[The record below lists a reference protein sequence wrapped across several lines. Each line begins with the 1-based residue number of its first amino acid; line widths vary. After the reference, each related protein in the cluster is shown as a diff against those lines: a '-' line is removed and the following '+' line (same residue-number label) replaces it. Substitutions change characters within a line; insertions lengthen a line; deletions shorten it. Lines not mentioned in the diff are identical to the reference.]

1 MNSNGGF
8 NHKMK
13 SGIYASLDIGTTSMK
28 VIVAEV
34 INGQMNVIGVGNE
47 RANGLNR
54 GMIVNIEEAAASIR
68 EAVRQAED
76 KADVKIN
83 ELIVGIPATDIRI
96 NTCYASLSLNQNQQ
110 EITNYDVGQ
119 VVEKAIEGSLS
130 QDREV
135 VSVTADEF
143 MLDGFDEIKDPRG
156 MIGNRIEFKGII
168 ASSPRSILHNI
179 RKAVERAGYLIRNIV
194 LSPQAMGQ
202 VALTEDERN
211 FGSILIDMG
220 GGQTSVAV
228 IHDNQLKSAHM
239 IPEGGFYVTKDIS
252 IVLNTSIQNAEKLK
266 RDVGHAYY
274 PETNSKR
281 TVSIDIVGQKEFET
295 VKESYIAEIIEA
307 RIAQIFEQLN
317 YAIKNIGASDLP
329 AGITISGGA
338 SSLPGIQE
346 LAEEIFDIPV
356 RMYVPDFMGV
366 RYPTFTNAIG
376 LVVTETNLSEVD
388 ELILQTVL
396 KQSMS
401 NQASRTPVQNIAQ
414 DNRKQSANREVAPQE
429 VVNEED
435 KISASEK
442 IKNFFSGFF
451 E

>member
-1 MNSNGGF
+1 MINNGGF

-68 EAVRQAED
+68 EAVKQAED

-83 ELIVGIPATDIRI
+83 ELIVGIPANDIRI
-96 NTCYASLSLNQNQQ
+96 NTCYGSLSLNQNQQ
-110 EITNYDVGQ
+110 EITDYDVGQ

-156 MIGNRIEFKGII
+156 MIGNRIEFRGII

-194 LSPQAMGQ
+194 LLPNAMGQ

-228 IHDNQLKSAHM
+228 IHDNQLKSAHA
-239 IPEGGFYVTKDIS
+239 IPEGGVYVTKDIS

-281 TVSIDIVGQKEFET
+281 TVSVDIVGQKELET

-317 YAIKNIGASDLP
+317 FAINNIGASELP

-346 LAEEIFDIPV
+346 LAEDIFDVPV
-356 RMYVPDFMGV
+356 RIYVPDFMGV

-376 LVVTETNLSEVD
+376 LVVTETNLSEID

-396 KQSMS
+396 NKSVSDQG
-401 NQASRTPVQNIAQ
+401 SRTPIQNVAQ
-414 DNRKQSANREVAPQE
+414 DNRKQSPNSEVTAQQ
-429 VVNEED
+429 VTSEED
-435 KISASEK
+435 KISTGEK
-442 IKNFFSGFF
+442 LKNFFSGFF

>member
-1 MNSNGGF
+1 
-8 NHKMK
+8 MK

-54 GMIVNIEEAAASIR
+54 GMIVDIEEAAASIR

-156 MIGNRIEFKGII
+156 MIGNRIEFKGVI

-194 LSPQAMGQ
+194 LSPHAMGQ

-239 IPEGGFYVTKDIS
+239 IPEGGFYVT
-252 IVLNTSIQNAEKLK
+252 
-266 RDVGHAYY
+266 
-274 PETNSKR
+274 
-281 TVSIDIVGQKEFET
+281 F
-295 VKESYIAEIIEA
+295 
-307 RIAQIFEQLN
+307 
-317 YAIKNIGASDLP
+317 
-329 AGITISGGA
+329 
-338 SSLPGIQE
+338 
-346 LAEEIFDIPV
+346 
-356 RMYVPDFMGV
+356 
-366 RYPTFTNAIG
+366 
-376 LVVTETNLSEVD
+376 
-388 ELILQTVL
+388 
-396 KQSMS
+396 
-401 NQASRTPVQNIAQ
+401 
-414 DNRKQSANREVAPQE
+414 
-429 VVNEED
+429 
-435 KISASEK
+435 
-442 IKNFFSGFF
+442 
-451 E
+451 

>member
-1 MNSNGGF
+1 
-8 NHKMK
+8 MK

-34 INGQMNVIGVGNE
+34 LNGQMNVIGVGNA

-54 GMIVNIEEAAASIR
+54 GMIVNIDETAASIR
-68 EAVRQAED
+68 EAVEQAED
-76 KADVKIN
+76 KADVEIRD
-83 ELIVGIPATDIRI
+83 LVVGIPPNDLRI
-96 NTCYASLSLNQNQQ
+96 NTCYGSLSLNQNQQ
-110 EITNYDVGQ
+110 EITNYDVQQ

-143 MLDGFDEIKDPRG
+143 ILDGFDEIKDPRG
-156 MIGNRIEFKGII
+156 MIGNRIEFKGVI
-168 ASSPRSILHNI
+168 ASSPRTILHNI

-194 LSPQAMGQ
+194 LLPNAMGQ
-202 VALTEDERN
+202 VALTNDERN
-211 FGSILIDMG
+211 FGSLLIDMG
-220 GGQTSVAV
+220 GGQTSLSV
-228 IHDNQLKSAHM
+228 IHENQLKSTYV
-239 IPEGGFYVTKDIS
+239 IPEGGEYVTKDIS

-281 TVSIDIVGQKEFET
+281 TVSVDIVGQKELET
-295 VKESYIAEIIEA
+295 VKESFISEIIEA
-307 RIAQIFEQLN
+307 RIAQIFEKLSFAVN
-317 YAIKNIGASDLP
+317 NVGASQLP

-346 LAEEIFDIPV
+346 LAEEIFNVPV
-356 RMYVPDFMGV
+356 RMYVPDYMSV
-366 RYPTFTNAIG
+366 RYPAFTNAIG
-376 LVVTETNLSEVD
+376 LVVSETQVSEVD

-396 KQSMS
+396 NKTVTEQG
-401 NQASRTPVQNIAQ
+401 SRTSVPPVRTDQTQKSPARETEPQQARPQ
-414 DNRKQSANREVAPQE
+414 D
-429 VVNEED
+429 EETMT
-435 KISASEK
+435 EK
-442 IKNFFSGFF
+442 LKNFFSGFF

>member
-143 MLDGFDEIKDPRG
+143 MLDGFDEI
-156 MIGNRIEFKGII
+156 
-168 ASSPRSILHNI
+168 
-179 RKAVERAGYLIRNIV
+179 
-194 LSPQAMGQ
+194 
-202 VALTEDERN
+202 
-211 FGSILIDMG
+211 
-220 GGQTSVAV
+220 
-228 IHDNQLKSAHM
+228 
-239 IPEGGFYVTKDIS
+239 
-252 IVLNTSIQNAEKLK
+252 
-266 RDVGHAYY
+266 
-274 PETNSKR
+274 
-281 TVSIDIVGQKEFET
+281 
-295 VKESYIAEIIEA
+295 
-307 RIAQIFEQLN
+307 
-317 YAIKNIGASDLP
+317 
-329 AGITISGGA
+329 
-338 SSLPGIQE
+338 
-346 LAEEIFDIPV
+346 
-356 RMYVPDFMGV
+356 
-366 RYPTFTNAIG
+366 
-376 LVVTETNLSEVD
+376 
-388 ELILQTVL
+388 
-396 KQSMS
+396 
-401 NQASRTPVQNIAQ
+401 
-414 DNRKQSANREVAPQE
+414 
-429 VVNEED
+429 
-435 KISASEK
+435 
-442 IKNFFSGFF
+442 
-451 E
+451 

>member
-156 MIGNRIEFKGII
+156 MIGNRIEIG
-168 ASSPRSILHNI
+168 
-179 RKAVERAGYLIRNIV
+179 RAHV
-194 LSPQAMGQ
+194 
-202 VALTEDERN
+202 
-211 FGSILIDMG
+211 
-220 GGQTSVAV
+220 
-228 IHDNQLKSAHM
+228 
-239 IPEGGFYVTKDIS
+239 
-252 IVLNTSIQNAEKLK
+252 
-266 RDVGHAYY
+266 
-274 PETNSKR
+274 
-281 TVSIDIVGQKEFET
+281 
-295 VKESYIAEIIEA
+295 
-307 RIAQIFEQLN
+307 
-317 YAIKNIGASDLP
+317 
-329 AGITISGGA
+329 
-338 SSLPGIQE
+338 
-346 LAEEIFDIPV
+346 
-356 RMYVPDFMGV
+356 
-366 RYPTFTNAIG
+366 
-376 LVVTETNLSEVD
+376 
-388 ELILQTVL
+388 
-396 KQSMS
+396 
-401 NQASRTPVQNIAQ
+401 
-414 DNRKQSANREVAPQE
+414 
-429 VVNEED
+429 
-435 KISASEK
+435 
-442 IKNFFSGFF
+442 
-451 E
+451 